1 MQVEP
6 SLHCPPRPAQAEDV
20 ARKAPLAQFRRS
32 LTGGGGRA
40 ASIKLCSA
48 LKARDISSCEISIC
62 DPGPGPEPDSLAAKR
77 HTSVSFGSLPSS
89 CSEDGAGEGEE
100 DEDRIRVQPSSPTT
114 GNGTPAPGA
123 ASAEPN
129 TAAAASLL
137 PRPSLLVQHSI
148 ESGETTTTDTAQG
161 AYKHVRH
168 TFQIFLSYVR
178 NIFTPVISYTSKNL
192 NFDKNICAQDTSQ
205 MPIATALFVAT
216 CLGTPAIALTGLKLG
231 MFAAV
236 GGGIMGFATGKMFA
250 EHE

>member
-89 CSEDGAGEGEE
+89 CSEDEARAAEGEGEE
-100 DEDRIRVQPSSPTT
+100 DRILVQPSSPTT

-123 ASAEPN
+123 ASAEPS
-129 TAAAASLL
+129 AAAAPSLL

-168 TFQIFLSYVR
+168 SIQILFCCEKY
-178 NIFTPVISYTSKNL
+178 FCAVILFCS
-192 NFDKNICAQDTSQ
+192 SQ
-205 MPIATALFVAT
+205 IKYF
-216 CLGTPAIALTGLKLG
+216 CN
-231 MFAAV
+231 
-236 GGGIMGFATGKMFA
+236 
-250 EHE
+250 

>member
-89 CSEDGAGEGEE
+89 CSEDEDGAAEGEGEE
-100 DEDRIRVQPSSPTT
+100 DRILVQPSSPTT

-123 ASAEPN
+123 ASAEPSA
-129 TAAAASLL
+129 AAAASLL

-168 TFQIFLSYVR
+168 TIQIFLLSEIFLCLPFFLFKSNEIFFVTS
-178 NIFTPVISYTSKNL
+178 NIF
-192 NFDKNICAQDTSQ
+192 
-205 MPIATALFVAT
+205 
-216 CLGTPAIALTGLKLG
+216 AIKETD
-231 MFAAV
+231 
-236 GGGIMGFATGKMFA
+236 
-250 EHE
+250 

>member
-6 SLHCPPRPAQAEDV
+6 SLHCQLAPAQPRPAQAED
-20 ARKAPLAQFRRS
+20 RKAPLAQFRRS

-77 HTSVSFGSLPSS
+77 HTSVSFGRLPSS
-89 CSEDGAGEGEE
+89 CSEDEAEAGAGEGE
-100 DEDRIRVQPSSPTT
+100 EDRIRVQPSSPTT

-123 ASAEPN
+123 ASAEPSD
-129 TAAAASLL
+129 AGAASLL

-168 TFQIFLSYVR
+168 TIQIFLLSEIFLCRHFILFKSNEIFLVTSNYFAIKE
-178 NIFTPVISYTSKNL
+178 NI
-192 NFDKNICAQDTSQ
+192 
-205 MPIATALFVAT
+205 
-216 CLGTPAIALTGLKLG
+216 
-231 MFAAV
+231 
-236 GGGIMGFATGKMFA
+236 
-250 EHE
+250 